1 MLTASKNGRK
11 IRAMIMKEPV
21 DRCLGVVQCGL
32 DGCEAHMAIVEQ
44 GTRRDSGNV
53 EDETPKDQV
62 AWFLEHHECRAPGQR
77 KSKKGSA
84 S

>member
-1 MLTASKNGRK
+1 MLTARKGGRK
-11 IRAMIMKEPV
+11 IRAMVMKDPV
-21 DRCLGVVQCGL
+21 DRCFGVVQCAL

-53 EDETPKDQV
+53 EDETPKAQV

-77 KSKKGSA
+77 KGEKGSA